1 MSGVGLVILAAG
13 ASSRMGRPKQ
23 LLRYHGQFLIQHG
36 VQTAMHSAAQPV
48 VVVLGANAEQIQP
61 VIAAHPIHVVIN
73 AEWSLGMSTS
83 IRAGIA
89 TLNAIDPAADGVII
103 MTGDQPLITTAILNS
118 LVEQSQAT
126 SHRIVASE
134 YAGILGV
141 PAFFHR
147 SVFPELLA
155 LTGDVGAR
163 YIIQQHLNE
172 TLPYP
177 NPNAQIDI
185 DTPAHYQQLLQ
196 QVAE

>member
-1 MSGVGLVILAAG
+1 
-13 ASSRMGRPKQ
+13 MGRPKQ

-103 MTGDQPLITTAILNS
+103 TTGDQPLITTAILNS